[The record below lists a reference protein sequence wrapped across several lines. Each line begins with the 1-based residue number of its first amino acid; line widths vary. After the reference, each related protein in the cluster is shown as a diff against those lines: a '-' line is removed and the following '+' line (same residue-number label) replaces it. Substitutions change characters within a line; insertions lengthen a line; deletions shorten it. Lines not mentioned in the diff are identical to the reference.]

1 MTVQEML
8 MDEDVP
14 PDLIVEKLKEVKV
27 NYVSPDADLSQ
38 TQKFMKN
45 TFHEQDFNKSSPQL
59 VIHSESSSEEDEEY
73 EENESS

>member
-1 MTVQEML
+1 MFNESILPKNKYAHLSKEEAYKVMTVQEML

-38 TQKFMKN
+38 T
-45 TFHEQDFNKSSPQL
+45 
-59 VIHSESSSEEDEEY
+59 
-73 EENESS
+73 

>member
-1 MTVQEML
+1 MSKEEAYKVMTVQEML

-38 TQKFMKN
+38 T
-45 TFHEQDFNKSSPQL
+45 
-59 VIHSESSSEEDEEY
+59 
-73 EENESS
+73 